1 MAGIAKSSPFLKMT
15 DKMTPD
21 NLKEMLS
28 ENGIRTI
35 RQNMLSQAVSIAGK
49 TKAPAKEMEA
59 ELPTVKNLPQA

>member
-1 MAGIAKSSPFLKMT
+1 
-15 DKMTPD
+15 MTPD

-28 ENGIRTI
+28 ENGIKTI